1 MKPISSA
8 ITGPPSRG
16 PQAANSTGAGRG
28 ETGSVAIST
37 GAPSR
42 EMHPEITA
50 RLPSANTGAALSR
63 MLSYGVDCFVKTET
77 VFPTTQDGDTT
88 FRQRPTSLT
97 VNIAASADLP
107 AALKVINASLAPAS
121 VETLEEWLAIL
132 SVKTVQRTDSAG
144 RAELTVST
152 YAAHLREY
160 PADVVRHVLAGWSG
174 KWWPTW
180 GELVE
185 RLDEHT
191 DHRLMIRDHIADLI
205 GGNEPEAA
213 SIDHVAKRLKQLR
226 DELAAAERVA
236 AKYPELADSSLR
248 KRDAMAAEIQ
258 QLEKGT

>member
-1 MKPISSA
+1 
-8 ITGPPSRG
+8 
-16 PQAANSTGAGRG
+16 
-28 ETGSVAIST
+28 
-37 GAPSR
+37 
-42 EMHPEITA
+42 MHPEITA

-63 MLSYGVDCFVKTET
+63 MLSFGVDCFVKTET

-132 SVKTVQRTDSAG
+132 SVKTIQRTDSAG

-191 DHRLMIRDHIADLI
+191 DHRLMIRDHLADLLS
-205 GGNEPEAA
+205 GAEPEAET
-213 SIDHVAKRLKQLR
+213 IDHVADRLKKLR
-226 DELAAAERVA
+226 DELEAAERVA
-236 AKYPELADSSLR
+236 AKYPELAESSLR

-258 QLEKGT
+258 QLETGQG

>member
-1 MKPISSA
+1 M
-8 ITGPPSRG
+8 
-16 PQAANSTGAGRG
+16 
-28 ETGSVAIST
+28 
-37 GAPSR
+37 
-42 EMHPEITA
+42 
-50 RLPSANTGAALSR
+50 
-63 MLSYGVDCFVKTET
+63 
-77 VFPTTQDGDTT
+77 
-88 FRQRPTSLT
+88 T

-132 SVKTVQRTDSAG
+132 SVKTIQRTDSAG

-191 DHRLMIRDHIADLI
+191 DHRLMIRDHLADLLS
-205 GGNEPEAA
+205 GAEPEAET
-213 SIDHVAKRLKQLR
+213 IDHVADRLKKLR
-226 DELAAAERVA
+226 DELEAAERVA
-236 AKYPELADSSLR
+236 AKYPELAESSLR

-258 QLEKGT
+258 QLETGQG

>member
-1 MKPISSA
+1 VKPISSV
-8 ITGPPSRG
+8 ISGPQNRG
-16 PQAANSTGAGRG
+16 PQAANSTGEGRG
-28 ETGSVAIST
+28 ETGSVVISN

-42 EMHPEITA
+42 EMHPELMA

-63 MLSYGVDCFVKTET
+63 MLSYGVDCYVKTET

-97 VNIAASADLP
+97 VNIAASADVP
-107 AALKVINASLAPAS
+107 AAMKVINASLAPA
-121 VETLEEWLAIL
+121 TLEVIEEWLAIL

-144 RAELTVST
+144 RVELMVST

-160 PADVVRHVLAGWSG
+160 PADVVRFVLSGWSG

-185 RLDEHT
+185 RLDELT
-191 DHRLMIRDHIADLI
+191 DQRLMIRDHLAGLMA
-205 GGNEPEAA
+205 GAAPEAA
-213 SIDHVAKRLKQLR
+213 AIDQVAERLKQLR

-258 QLEKGT
+258 QLEQGA

>member
-1 MKPISSA
+1 M
-8 ITGPPSRG
+8 
-16 PQAANSTGAGRG
+16 
-28 ETGSVAIST
+28 
-37 GAPSR
+37 
-42 EMHPEITA
+42 
-50 RLPSANTGAALSR
+50 
-63 MLSYGVDCFVKTET
+63 
-77 VFPTTQDGDTT
+77 
-88 FRQRPTSLT
+88 T

-132 SVKTVQRTDSAG
+132 SVKTIQRNDTAG
-144 RAELTVST
+144 RVELMVST

-191 DHRLMIRDHIADLI
+191 DHRLMIRDHIAALI
-205 GGNEPEAA
+205 GGTASEPAA
-213 SIDHVAKRLKQLR
+213 IDPVAERLKQLR

-258 QLEKGT
+258 QLEKGA

>member
-8 ITGPPSRG
+8 ITGPPNRG
-16 PQAANSTGAGRG
+16 PQAANSIGAGRG
-28 ETGSVAIST
+28 ETGSVVIST

-42 EMHPEITA
+42 EMHPELMA

-63 MLSYGVDCFVKTET
+63 MSSFGVECFVKTET

-97 VNIAASADLP
+97 VNIAGSADVP

-121 VETLEEWLAIL
+121 LETIEEWLAVL
-132 SVKTVQRTDSAG
+132 SVKTIQRNDTAG
-144 RAELTVST
+144 RVELMVST
-152 YAAHLREY
+152 YAAHLHEY

-185 RLDEHT
+185 RLDELT
-191 DHRLMIRDHIADLI
+191 DQRLMIRDHL
-205 GGNEPEAA
+205 AA
-213 SIDHVAKRLKQLR
+213 LVTGTAPQDATIDHVAQRLKRLR

-236 AKYPELADSSLR
+236 LKYPELADSSLR
-248 KRDAMAAEIQ
+248 KREAIASEIQ
-258 QLEKGT
+258 KLEKGA